1 MDFNEGKLTLVFYE
15 LVEEAGFPRPSA
27 ANHQEL
33 KQEV

>member
-1 MDFNEGKLTLVFYE
+1 MGFNDRKLTLVLNE
-15 LVEEAGFPRPSA
+15 LVQEAGFPRPSA